1 LLIIPEEIFLP
12 GLFDKLNEMKR
23 IVRSKN
29 GQLIMCG
36 RVVIQ
41 LDLDCNDF
49 KNIGVIWL
57 KTKLPKTQYEF
68 LSLINDNHISM
79 IQHII
84 KKDPKSLVKFDDDM
98 KPVTPHNRS
107 FQHLCYMANIIEN
120 QNMQVSSIIKI
131 NTWTMAVQQIYF
143 SEFRIIH
150 LSIKEFQSKI
160 EDLEEKINTDLKR
173 GILKRINTHG
183 EDLKTPTTRL
193 C

>member
-57 KTKLPKTQYEF
+57 K
-68 LSLINDNHISM
+68 
-79 IQHII
+79 
-84 KKDPKSLVKFDDDM
+84 
-98 KPVTPHNRS
+98 
-107 FQHLCYMANIIEN
+107 N
-120 QNMQVSSIIKI
+120 QASQNAI
-131 NTWTMAVQQIYF
+131 
-143 SEFRIIH
+143 
-150 LSIKEFQSKI
+150 
-160 EDLEEKINTDLKR
+160 
-173 GILKRINTHG
+173 
-183 EDLKTPTTRL
+183 
-193 C
+193 